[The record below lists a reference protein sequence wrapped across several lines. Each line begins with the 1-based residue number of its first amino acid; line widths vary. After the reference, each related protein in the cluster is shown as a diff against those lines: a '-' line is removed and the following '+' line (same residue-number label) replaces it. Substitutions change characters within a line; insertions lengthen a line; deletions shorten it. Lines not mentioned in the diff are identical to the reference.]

1 MVINADG
8 EGVPG
13 ILFNGV
19 AYELE
24 MIGASDVES
33 LVKCIRVDKR
43 FSDFATRINK
53 VCRGIANCSKTPM
66 DKDLYV
72 DLGFCKSL
80 PQGSAPTSTARAGS
94 NSCVPASMSLD
105 LKTTS
110 KATWFL

>member
-8 EGVPG
+8 EEVPG

-53 VCRGIANCSKTPM
+53 VCRGIAGKWWAHLFNIEECNGCSSQISLPE
-66 DKDLYV
+66 Y
-72 DLGFCKSL
+72 DLGTTWL
-80 PQGSAPTSTARAGS
+80 II
-94 NSCVPASMSLD
+94 SCYTYIYHCCIM
-105 LKTTS
+105 
-110 KATWFL
+110 